1 MLLQTNSMAFQETCD
16 KMTPYPRQVCGIP
29 SGFALGDSANM
40 PRVTGSF
47 NH

>member
-1 MLLQTNSMAFQETCD
+1 MLLQTNSIAFREISD
-16 KMTPYPRQVCGIP
+16 KMTPYLRQVCGIP
-29 SGFALGDSANM
+29 SDFALGDSANM